1 MLRVRLVRFG
11 SPALP
16 MRTLAM
22 GLLDLALALLC
33 SPISFKNAKS
43 DKLMAVK
50 LSEGD

>member
-11 SPALP
+11 SPASP

-43 DKLMAVK
+43 DKLTASN

>member
-1 MLRVRLVRFG
+1 MSVLKV
-11 SPALP
+11 
-16 MRTLAM
+16 M
-22 GLLDLALALLC
+22 GQYGICSGLLC

>member
-1 MLRVRLVRFG
+1 MLRVRLVRFD
-11 SPALP
+11 SPVSP
-16 MRTLAM
+16 TWTLAT
-22 GLLDLALALLC
+22 GLLEPALALLC

>member
-11 SPALP
+11 SPVSP
-16 MRTLAM
+16 MWTLTM
-22 GLLDLALALLC
+22 GLLERALALLC